1 MNKQKLNKG
10 LIKIGLPLS
19 VLTLALIFMGNTYR
33 TKLSA
38 IFHNN
43 SEEESYKKKIIEP
56 IKNPIEY
63 NLNCLNDSMDI
74 GTNPFIEFGKLLEDA
89 SLQHIGPEI
98 SIAEEEQQG
107 KVLLSELKKKQ
118 IIIELDAKKDRLNAI
133 LNRLLTKII
142 NPAGYHYS
150 ICLINSE
157 ELNAYTSGAK
167 IFITN
172 SMVDFCNSDDELACI
187 IGHEIY
193 HNELGHI
200 KKEIQK
206 VKVLSAQGAAIANMF
221 TMAFGQHD
229 ETMCDLKGLDLAFAS
244 GYNGC
249 VSVELWQRF
258 KNTTNESGFNPV
270 ANLLRSHPFSTKRS
284 QCNESHIL
292 NNYGFSCTEN

>member
-1 MNKQKLNKG
+1 MNKHQLNKG

-19 VLTLALIFMGNTYR
+19 VFALALIFMGNTYVNNF
-33 TKLSA
+33 SA
-38 IFHNN
+38 IFLSK
-43 SEEESYKKKIIEP
+43 SEEESYKDKIIEP

-74 GTNPFIEFGKLLEDA
+74 GTNPFIEFGKFLEDA
-89 SLQHIGPEI
+89 SLQNIGPEV
-98 SIAEEEQQG
+98 SIAEEEKQG
-107 KVLLSELKKKQ
+107 KALLSELKKKK
-118 IIIELDAKKDRLNAI
+118 IIIEQDEKKDRLKII
-133 LNRLLTKII
+133 LNRLLSNIV
-142 NPAGYHYS
+142 NPSGYHYS

-200 KKEIQK
+200 KKQIQK
-206 VKVLSAQGAAIANMF
+206 VKLLSAQGAALANMF

-244 GYNGC
+244 GFNGC
-249 VSVELWQRF
+249 VSVDLWQRF

-270 ANLLRSHPFSTKRS
+270 ANLLRSHPFSAKRS

-292 NNYGFSCTEN
+292 NNYGFSCSEN

>member
-1 MNKQKLNKG
+1 MNKHQLNKG

-19 VLTLALIFMGNTYR
+19 VFALALILMGNTYR
-33 TKLSA
+33 NKFSDIFLST
-38 IFHNN
+38 
-43 SEEESYKKKIIEP
+43 SEEESYKDKIIEP

-74 GTNPFIEFGKLLEDA
+74 ETNPFIEFGKFLEDA
-89 SLQHIGPEI
+89 SLQNIGPEV
-98 SIAEEEQQG
+98 SIAEEEKQG
-107 KVLLSELKKKQ
+107 KALLSELKKKK
-118 IIIELDAKKDRLNAI
+118 IIIDQDDKKDRLKII
-133 LNRLLTKII
+133 LNRLLSNIV
-142 NPAGYHYS
+142 NPSGYHYS

-200 KKEIQK
+200 KKQIQK
-206 VKVLSAQGAAIANMF
+206 VKLLSAQGAALANMF
-221 TMAFGQHD
+221 TMAFGQQD

-270 ANLLRSHPFSTKRS
+270 ANLLRSHPFSAKRS